1 MISCNKGDVKIE
13 GESSEYIA
21 ETTILMRNFYQKL
34 VKERGEEEAGKCLVR
49 IMRRAKMSSEDVFI
63 DVVDGIS
70 GMLAQVIGIKSNKA
84 KRFEPGKTYV
94 FDAKLCR
101 NDLSIMGMHA
111 SVSDV
116 WVNSCDGKVVDIK
129 NSIVGIIDAYNISSD
144 WCREVE

>member
-13 GESSEYIA
+13 GKSSEYIA

-34 VKERGEEEAGKCLVR
+34 VKERGEEEADNCIGR
-49 IMRRAKMSSEDVFI
+49 IVRRAKMSSEDILI
-63 DVVDGIS
+63 DVVGGIS
-70 GMLAQVIGIKSNKA
+70 GMLAQVLGIKSDTA
-84 KRFEPGKTYV
+84 KIFEPGKTYV

-116 WVNSCDGKVVDIK
+116 WVNSCDGKVVDVK
-129 NSIVGIIDAYNISSD
+129 NSIVGIIDDYRISPD

>member
-34 VKERGEEEAGKCLVR
+34 VEERGEEEASKCLVK

-63 DVVDGIS
+63 DVFGGIS
-70 GMLAQVIGIKSNKA
+70 GMLAQALGIKSNAA

-101 NDLSIMGMHA
+101 NDLSIMGMYA
-111 SVSDV
+111 RVSDA
-116 WVNSCDGKVVDIK
+116 WVNSCDGKVVDVK
-129 NSIVGIIDAYNISSD
+129 NSIVGIVDTYFVSPD
-144 WCREVE
+144 

>member
-49 IMRRAKMSSEDVFI
+49 IMHRAQMSDGGVFA
-63 DVVDGIS
+63 DALSGILNVF
-70 GMLAQVIGIKSNKA
+70 GQLFCIKNNEIKV
-84 KRFEPGKTYV
+84 FDPGKTYV
-94 FDAKLCR
+94 FDAELCR
-101 NDLSIMGMHA
+101 NDLSIMGMHT
-111 SVSDV
+111 SVSDI
-116 WVNSCDGKVVDIK
+116 WINSCDGKTVTVK
-129 NSIVGIIDAYNISSD
+129 NYITGVIDTLTIFPE

>member
-63 DVVDGIS
+63 DVVYGIS
-70 GMLAQVIGIKSNKA
+70 GMLAQVIGIKSNTA

-116 WVNSCDGKVVDIK
+116 WVNSCDGKVVDVK
-129 NSIVGIIDAYNISSD
+129 NSIVGIIDDYRISPD